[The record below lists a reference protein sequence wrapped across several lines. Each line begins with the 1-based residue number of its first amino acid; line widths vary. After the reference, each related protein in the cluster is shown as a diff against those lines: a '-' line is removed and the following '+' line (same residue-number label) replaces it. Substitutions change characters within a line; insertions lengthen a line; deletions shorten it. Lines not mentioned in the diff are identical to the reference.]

1 MAITTTNLGA
11 INGTATTLSDRTAL
25 NLKTFSGEVLKAF
38 DKKIIAL
45 PLVKNRTVSQTK
57 SVQFPVTGALS
68 GTTAHTPGDTVVPD
82 TMTFNERVITIDQR
96 YYKSIFLDDFE
107 QAMMHFEQRGEIAK
121 QIAEAIATVIDK
133 AVFTKILE
141 AADGTVT
148 ALAGTTQQDGQTA
161 IVAELKVG
169 AATQQ
174 AAGDALVAELFDI
187 QASLNGRDVPSEG
200 RTLVVDSR
208 VYYALLQST
217 RGINQDFTAKAN
229 GGVDTGEIMNIA
241 GFQILWTNHLP
252 FVDYTVPVAGESKI
266 KGLVFTADVMGVAK
280 FMDVTS
286 EANYLPKEL
295 GTLMTSYYSLGM
307 GVLDP
312 TSAVVITGE

>member
-1 MAITTTNLGA
+1 MAITPTYLGA
-11 INGTATTLSDRTAL
+11 INGSAADLAARTAL
-25 NLKTFSGEVLKAF
+25 NLKTFSGEVLNAF

-45 PLVKNRTVSQTK
+45 PLVKSRTVSQTK

-68 GTTAHTPGDTVVPD
+68 GTTAHTPGATVVPD
-82 TMTFNERVITIDQR
+82 AMTFNERIITIDQR

-121 QIAEAIATVIDK
+121 QMAEAIATVIDK
-133 AVFTKILE
+133 AIFTTILS

-148 ALAGTTQQDGQTA
+148 ALAGTNQQDGQIS
-161 IVAELKVG
+161 IVPELKVG
-169 AATQQ
+169 AGTAQ
-174 AAGDALVAELFDI
+174 AAGDALIAELFTI
-187 QASLNGRDVPSEG
+187 QASLNGRDVPMEG
-200 RTLVVDSR
+200 RTLVVDSKT
-208 VYYALLQST
+208 YYDILQST
-217 RGINQDFTAKAN
+217 RGINQDFTARAN

-241 GFQILWTNHLP
+241 GFKILWTNNLP
-252 FVDYTVPVAGESKI
+252 AVDYATPVAGESKV
-266 KGLVFTADVMGVAK
+266 KGLVFTPGVMGVAK

-286 EANYLPKEL
+286 EANYIPKEL

-312 TSAVVITGE
+312 TSAITINAE